1 MCWPCSP
8 RADGAAAFT
17 SARAGHPPSGDKIG
31 GVERF
36 TDRLRGGKLR
46 PYTPDVLGD
55 PVEYENAVREQ
66 VSEEFILRNH
76 RAPTMAELGELTRFA
91 MEHSPVRNSAESG
104 YQVRRSTATTL
115 PTILALS
122 PGIGS

>member
-1 MCWPCSP
+1 M
-8 RADGAAAFT
+8 
-17 SARAGHPPSGDKIG
+17 IG

-36 TDRLRGGKLR
+36 IDRLRGGKLR

-76 RAPTMAELGELTRFA
+76 RAALFAGLIQRAETG
-91 MEHSPVRNSAESG
+91 PVITE
-104 YQVRRSTATTL
+104 RS
-115 PTILALS
+115 
-122 PGIGS
+122 

>member
-1 MCWPCSP
+1 M
-8 RADGAAAFT
+8 
-17 SARAGHPPSGDKIG
+17 IG

-36 TDRLRGGKLR
+36 IDPLRGGKLR

-76 RAPTMAELGELTRFA
+76 RAALFAGLIQRAETG
-91 MEHSPVRNSAESG
+91 PVITE
-104 YQVRRSTATTL
+104 RS
-115 PTILALS
+115 
-122 PGIGS
+122 